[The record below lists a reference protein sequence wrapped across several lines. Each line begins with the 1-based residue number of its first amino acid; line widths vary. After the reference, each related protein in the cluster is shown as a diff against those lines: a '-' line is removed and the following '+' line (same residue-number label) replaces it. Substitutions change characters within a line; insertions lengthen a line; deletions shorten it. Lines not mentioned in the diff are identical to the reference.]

1 MFNNIPAELR
11 YCPQWVCWR
20 YEERA
25 GDKPTK
31 VPVIPGSGWLA
42 SVTDQSTWRSFDEAA
57 AFAQNNSQYINGIG
71 FVFTRDDPYTG
82 IDLDGGGD
90 ENVQRRQQ
98 SIMEKFASYT
108 EMSPSGNGV
117 HIIVKGKLPS
127 GKRYRSVEVYPHSRF
142 FTVTGNVVG
151 LCRAIEDRQNLLD
164 ELYAEMIERTRGP
177 VNLVGSYAGELIE
190 REDDA
195 TIIDSARTAKNGDLF
210 EALWKG
216 EWSQLARP
224 DGSLRFPSQSEADF
238 ALIDILGFYSQAPAQ
253 IMRLFRQSAL
263 GLRDKAKRNDYL
275 MWMINRAFD
284 KIPPPINYDALH
296 NEMLAAQA
304 RYIKQDIKGAK
315 EPAPVNGV
323 ATDLPAIVAKS
334 SQAIYSKPPGL
345 LGELAEYIF
354 HTMNRPVQEYAV
366 AAALGL
372 MAGICGQAYNVSGA
386 GLNVYIIVIGGTGT
400 GKEGIAQG
408 IDKIIAEMSEQSTTE
423 RAYIPAIKQ
432 FLGPS
437 FIASGQAL
445 IKNMAKQPSNVTI
458 IGEFGHTL
466 QRLVNAT
473 SSSDISLKATFLDL
487 YNKSGFGRTVSSH
500 VYSDKEKNTEAI
512 DAPAFTLLCEST
524 PETFFDVIDERVVR
538 DGLLPRFSVVEYT
551 GPRVANNP
559 HASGQK
565 LSMEVRRQ
573 LGSLTLNCL
582 SLMTK
587 IEAKQTESGGLNKP
601 KMVVN
606 VQLCSEAKIIADK
619 FDAFCDAQI
628 NDARQD
634 AIKHIWNRA
643 HIKILKY
650 AALVAVGINHH
661 MPIISVND
669 IEWAKALVVYEVE
682 MLMKRAERGDFA
694 EKNPYKPD
702 EIKQIKDVA
711 EAIFKYINTSYAQLK
726 TGYHVRADLK
736 DNWIIPQSF
745 IQNVVMK
752 RSTFK
757 KDARDAKRVLAAAL
771 SFLQDQG
778 CIGLVNTRQTDFIN
792 KFGDTRA
799 VLWYV
804 CGKSGY
810 DALVEFLGKN

>member
-1 MFNNIPAELR
+1 MFDNIPVELR

-20 YEERA
+20 YEDRQS
-25 GDKPTK
+25 DKPTK
-31 VPVIPGSGWLA
+31 VPITPGSGWLA
-42 SVTDQSTWRSFDEAA
+42 SVTDQTTWRSFDEAS
-57 AFAQNNSQYINGIG
+57 AFARNNPTLIAGVG

-108 EMSPSGNGV
+108 ELSPSNQGV
-117 HIIVKGKLPS
+117 HIIVRGKVPS
-127 GKRYRSVEVYPHSRF
+127 GKRYRNVEVYPHGRF

-151 LCRAIEDRQNLLD
+151 LSRTIENRQNLLD
-164 ELYAEMIERTRGP
+164 ELYAEMIERTHGP
-177 VNLVGSYAGELIE
+177 VNTIGGYGGELVE

-195 TIIDSARTAKNGDLF
+195 TIIDSAKKAKNGDLF
-210 EALWKG
+210 EALWSG
-216 EWSQLARP
+216 GWQQITRA
-224 DGSLRFPSQSEADF
+224 DGSARFPSQSEADF
-238 ALIDILGFYSQAPAQ
+238 ALIDFLGFYSQVPAQ

-275 MWMINRAFD
+275 MYMINRAFD
-284 KIPPPINYDALH
+284 RIPPPINYDALH

-304 RYIKQDIKGAK
+304 KYVKGAGS
-315 EPAPVNGV
+315 VIS
-323 ATDLPAIVAKS
+323 TPAIVAKS
-334 SQAIYSKPPGL
+334 SQSIYSKPPGL
-345 LGELAEYIF
+345 LGDLAEYIY

-386 GLNVYIIVIGGTGT
+386 GLNVYIIVVGGTGT

-408 IDKIIAEMSEQSTTE
+408 IDKIIAEMSEQSTVE

-432 FLGPS
+432 FVGPS

-487 YNKSGFGRTVSSH
+487 YNKSGFGRIVSSH

-524 PETFFDVIDERVVR
+524 PETFFSVIDERIIS

-551 GPRVANNP
+551 GPRVPNNP
-559 HASGQK
+559 HASTQK
-565 LSMEVRRQ
+565 LTMETRQ
-573 LGSLTLNCL
+573 RLGSLTLNCL
-582 SLMTK
+582 GLMTK
-587 IEAKQTESGGLNKP
+587 VEAKSGDQGGLTKP
-601 KMVVN
+601 KLVIN
-606 VQLCSEAKIIADK
+606 VQLCQEAQKLADEFDK
-619 FDAFCDAQI
+619 FCDLQI
-628 NDARQD
+628 NDTKQD

-643 HIKILKY
+643 HIKVLKY
-650 AALVAVGINHH
+650 SALVAVGINHYA
-661 MPIISVND
+661 PIVSVSD
-669 IEWAKALVVYEVE
+669 FEWAKSLVVYEIE
-682 MLMKRAERGDFA
+682 MLLKRAERGDLA

-702 EIKQIKDVA
+702 EIKQIRDVA
-711 EAIFKYINTSYAQLK
+711 EIIFDYMKTDFAVLK
-726 TGYHVRADLK
+726 RKGYRVRADLK

-745 IQNVVMK
+745 IQVRAMR

-757 KDARDAKRVLAAAL
+757 KDKSSSDSVLKSAL
-771 SFLQDQG
+771 HFLKEQG
-778 CIGLVNTRQTDFIN
+778 CIGIVNTRQPDFVA
-792 KFGDTRA
+792 KFGSMNA

-804 CGKSGY
+804 CGQDGY
-810 DALVEFLGKN
+810 DELVELLSDK